1 MIISV
6 FSEYIKTVILS
17 FDLYI
22 ERKYTR
28 DTLKGSTACL
38 ACLVPLL
45 LYIIVSIINLI
56 MTFPSSLALA
66 SSPMVD

>member
-17 FDLYI
+17 FDIYI

-28 DTLKGSTACL
+28 DMLKESTACL
-38 ACLVPLL
+38 AYLVFLL
-45 LYIIVSIINLI
+45 LHIIVTIINLI

-66 SSPMVD
+66 SSPLVD